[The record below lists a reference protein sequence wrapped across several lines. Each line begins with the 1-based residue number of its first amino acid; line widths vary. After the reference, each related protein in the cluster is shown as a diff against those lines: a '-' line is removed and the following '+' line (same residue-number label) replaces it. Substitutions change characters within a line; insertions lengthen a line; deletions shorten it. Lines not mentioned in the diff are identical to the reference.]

1 MGIWIGTSDEDLQ
14 LVVRTGDVIG
24 GRVLTRL
31 PQFGQGNQ
39 FEMNENSVVWVGTF
53 GLTKAIV
60 YSRVLDASDEG
71 AL

>member
-14 LVVRTGDVIG
+14 LVVRTGEVID

-39 FEMNENSVVWVGTF
+39 FEMNQNGVVWVGTF
-53 GLTKAIV
+53 GTTKALV
-60 YSRVLDASDEG
+60 YSSILD
-71 AL
+71 